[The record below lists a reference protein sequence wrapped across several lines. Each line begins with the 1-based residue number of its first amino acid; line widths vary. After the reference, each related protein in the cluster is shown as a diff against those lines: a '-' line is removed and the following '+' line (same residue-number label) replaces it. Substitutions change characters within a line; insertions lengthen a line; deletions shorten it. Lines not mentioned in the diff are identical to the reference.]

1 MNSLSELKAF
11 FHTHGII
18 VTNSVGY
25 QFNVKK
31 DLWTMLGG
39 DYYCNGVIV
48 KPKEKLQEYLTKPKV
63 KRNGFKSIK
72 AGKWRGDCSGDC
84 GED

>member
-1 MNSLSELKAF
+1 MHSLSELKALLEAN
-11 FHTHGII
+11 GIV

-25 QFNVKK
+25 QFNVRK

-48 KPKEKLQEYLTKPKV
+48 KPKEKLQEYLTRPKV
-63 KRNGFKSIK
+63 KRNGFKGIK
-72 AGKWRGDCSGDC
+72 AGKRRGDCGGDSG
-84 GED
+84 EE